1 MYALFDQYDADGSGS
16 IEITELRRLL
26 EDVTAREERA
36 SGRQKEERASS
47 SGLVPQEQYKDVM
60 ETATQYTSPPPSP
73 PSAEAQAVTASRKIT
88 VTPTASP
95 DNSFSQE
102 RHSSRRRTSSKELFE
117 AARRSSSNESV
128 VTTSVKR
135 ELAKVSQELLDQSQ
149 MWRLKTYYVF
159 PVVEKMRH
167 LDHISRFVFPI
178 VYAVY
183 LLAMLSEVNFGA
195 DQRKLLESKMDCY
208 AGQ

>member
-1 MYALFDQYDADGSGS
+1 MYTLFGTYDVDGSGS
-16 IEITELRRLL
+16 IEISELKRIL

-73 PSAEAQAVTASRKIT
+73 PSAEAQDVTASRKIT